1 MKYFVKVYSLI
12 SMTRIVNVLITFF
25 SVIVAV
31 IICSDLSSV
40 NGMMILSA
48 VSAALV
54 AAAGNVF
61 NDIWDYEADAVNKPE
76 RPIPSGKVTRK
87 EALNFYFSLILISLM
102 IALYLGLI
110 VFSVIILANLLLVL
124 YTTGLKKI
132 PFLGNFII
140 SFLTGFV
147 FIYGGLLT
155 GNIRAAIIPSVF
167 ALLINLAREGIKTI
181 EDIPGDSKSG
191 ITTLPQIFGIN
202 NARKIIS
209 AFLVLLLL
217 FTFVP
222 FIKGFYGIEYF
233 IVVMA
238 VINPLLVYVVK
249 NLLEINKMPDLKK
262 LSIILKLNM
271 ILGLIAIYVGR

>member
-1 MKYFVKVYSLI
+1 M
-12 SMTRIVNVLITFF
+12 ITFI

-31 IICSDLSSV
+31 VICSDLSSL
-40 NGMMILSA
+40 NGMMILSS

-76 RPIPSGKVTRK
+76 RAIPSGKVTRK

-102 IALYLGLI
+102 ISMYLGLK
-110 VFSVIILANLLLVL
+110 VFSVIILAHLLLVL

-132 PFLGNFII
+132 PLAGNFII

-155 GNIRAAIIPSVF
+155 GNLSAAIIPAVF

-191 ITTLPQIFGIN
+191 ITTLPQLYGIN
-202 NARKIIS
+202 TARKIIS

-222 FIKGFYGIEYF
+222 FMKGFYGIEYF
-233 IVVMA
+233 VIVMA
-238 VINPLLVYVVK
+238 VINPLLVYVIK
-249 NLLEINKMPDLKK
+249 NLLEINKMPDLNK
-262 LSIILKLNM
+262 LSLILKVNM
-271 ILGLIAIYVGR
+271 IVGLTAIYLGR

>member
-40 NGMMILSA
+40 NGMIILSA
-48 VSAALV
+48 ASAALV

-61 NDIWDYEADAVNKPE
+61 NDMWDHEADAVNRPE
-76 RPIPSGKVTRK
+76 RPIPSGKVTPK
-87 EALNFYFSLILISLM
+87 EALNFYFFLMLISLM
-102 IALYLGLI
+102 ISMYLSLI
-110 VFSVIILANLLLVL
+110 VFAVIILAHLLLVL

-132 PFLGNFII
+132 PLLGNFII

-155 GNIRAAIIPSVF
+155 GNARAAIIPAVF

-202 NARKIIS
+202 TTRKIVS

-222 FIKGFYGIEYF
+222 FIKGYYGIEYF
-233 IVVMA
+233 VVVMA
-238 VINPLLVYVVK
+238 VVNPLLVYVVK
-249 NLLEINKMPDLKK
+249 NLLEINKMPDLKR
-262 LSIILKLNM
+262 LSVILKLNM

>member
-1 MKYFVKVYSLI
+1 MKYLEEVYSLI

-61 NDIWDYEADAVNKPE
+61 NDVWDYETDAVNKPE
-76 RPIPSGKVTRK
+76 RPIPSRKVTPK
-87 EALNFYFSLILISLM
+87 AALNFYFSLILISLM
-102 IALYLGLI
+102 ISIYVSLI
-110 VFSVIILANLLLVL
+110 VFSVIILAHLLLLL

-132 PFLGNFII
+132 PLLGNFII

-147 FIYGGLLT
+147 FIYGGLLN
-155 GNIRAAIIPSVF
+155 GNVRAAIIPSVF

-191 ITTLPQIFGIN
+191 ITTLPQKYGIN
-202 NARKIIS
+202 TARKIIS

-222 FIKGFYGIEYF
+222 FINGFYGIEYF
-233 IVVMA
+233 VIVMA
-238 VINPLLVYVVK
+238 LINPLLVYVIK
-249 NLLEINKMPDLKK
+249 NLLETNKMPDLNK
-262 LSIILKLNM
+262 LSIILKVNM
-271 ILGLIAIYVGR
+271 VLGLTAIYLGR

>member
-1 MKYFVKVYSLI
+1 MKYLAKVYSLI
-12 SMTRIVNVLITFF
+12 SMTRIVNVLITFI

-31 IICSDLSSV
+31 VICSDLSSV

-61 NDIWDYEADAVNKPE
+61 NDIWDYEVDEVNRPE
-76 RPIPSGKVTRK
+76 RAIPSGKVTRK
-87 EALNFYFSLILISLM
+87 EALNFYFSLVLISLM
-102 IALYLGLI
+102 ISIYLSI
-110 VFSVIILANLLLVL
+110 IIFSVIILAHLLLVL

-132 PFLGNFII
+132 PLLGNFII

-191 ITTLPQIFGIN
+191 ITTLPQKYGIN
-202 NARKIIS
+202 TARKIIS

-222 FIKGFYGIEYF
+222 FMNGFYGIEYLV
-233 IVVMA
+233 IVMA
-238 VINPLLVYVVK
+238 LINPLLVYVIK
-249 NLLEINKMPDLKK
+249 NLLETNKMPDLNK
-262 LSIILKLNM
+262 LSLILKVNM
-271 ILGLIAIYVGR
+271 ILGLTAIYLGR